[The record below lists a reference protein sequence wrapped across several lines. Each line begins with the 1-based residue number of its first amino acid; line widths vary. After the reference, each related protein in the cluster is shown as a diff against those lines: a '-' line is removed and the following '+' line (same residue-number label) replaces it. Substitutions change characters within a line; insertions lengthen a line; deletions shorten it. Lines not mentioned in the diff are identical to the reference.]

1 MDPSTLKYHPA
12 MKWLRKVVPDLFLA
26 AVIALLITLAMN
38 QLDAIETLRIK
49 ADAQAAAA
57 DGLTLDERI
66 EVLGDSM
73 RRSTLFHLPSLI
85 ALGGIIS
92 GFASRSQRWAWLTA
106 IGSVIP
112 ALIMGYAFFI
122 DRFVAA
128 ALLVNGYAFLAVAT
142 SVAGTGL
149 RQKLLPVKAS
159 ADSPS

>member
-1 MDPSTLKYHPA
+1 MKYHPA

-49 ADAQAAAA
+49 ADAQVAAA

-85 ALGGIIS
+85 ALGGIIA
-92 GFASRSQRWAWLTA
+92 GFASRIQRWAWLTA

-128 ALLVNGYAFLAVAT
+128 ALLVTGYAFLAVAT
-142 SVAGTGL
+142 SVAGTVL
-149 RQKLLPVKAS
+149 RQRLFPDTALP
-159 ADSPS
+159 DSLS